1 MAPAQRQLPREP
13 DVEAGAPGLRV
24 DVAVLG
30 AVLRQFRV
38 ATGLSQ
44 ERLGF
49 KADLHRNYVSDVER
63 GLRNPTFLVLEIW
76 LAALGVSWARFGEA
90 LDHAG
95 VHHTAAGD
103 KPRR

>member
-1 MAPAQRQLPREP
+1 M
-13 DVEAGAPGLRV
+13 EAGAPGLRV

-38 ATGLSQ
+38 ASGLSQ

-76 LAALGVSWARFGEA
+76 LVALGVSWADFGAA
-90 LDHAG
+90 LDRAG
-95 VHHTAAGD
+95 ASHVAAGD
-103 KPRR
+103 SAPK